1 MIRIFGLT
9 KFFNIGKSEI
19 GTTFIETVVALAIA
33 SAVGVAFL
41 SGIATAAKVVMISEE
56 STFSEDLAKSQLE
69 FIQVQEYISAN
80 DYNVDDPDN
89 SYQLI
94 EFSSDLVDGGYSV
107 EINPPET
114 VISISGGDIYEV
126 QQVTVVVKRYDKI
139 LLTVSD
145 NKISGGTG

>member
-1 MIRIFGLT
+1 MIRIFSRKQL
-9 KFFNIGKSEI
+9 FNISKSET

-33 SAVGVAFL
+33 SVVVVAFL
-41 SGIATAAKVVMISEE
+41 SGLATAARVVIISEE
-56 STFSEDLAKSQLE
+56 RTFAEDLAKSQLE
-69 FIQVQEYISAN
+69 FIQVQDYISAD
-80 DYNVDDPDN
+80 DYVAGDPDN

-107 EINPPET
+107 EIIPPET

-126 QQVTVVVKRYDKI
+126 QEVTVVVKRNDET